1 MTKSIMFQGTASNV
15 GKSMMAAALCRILYK
30 KGYEVAPFKSWNM
43 ALNSYVTKNGGE
55 VGRAQALQAE
65 SCGLEINVNMQP
77 FLVKPKGNGQSQ
89 VIVKGKPVGDFKG
102 DYKDEGYVDWA
113 LEIIEESITKLFR
126 KYEIVVMEGAG
137 SPAEINI
144 EKRDLANMKVAQLF
158 NTPVILVADID
169 KGGAFASI
177 VGTLELLGDKKELVK
192 GIIINKF
199 RGSKKSLQSGLDF
212 IEKRTGVPILGVMPY
227 LNDISLPEEDSV
239 TVKEYLKKDAM
250 IKIGVINLPHLSNFT
265 DFDVL
270 GMESIVE
277 LEYINGT
284 EEDLSNYDVLIIPGT
299 KNTTGDLD
307 YLKSKGFDSQ
317 IKKAAQNGIEIIG
330 ICGGYQMLGNKLM
343 DLQKTEGELEEM
355 KGLSLLDMD
364 TEFSMGKDTY
374 QVRADGI
381 SKDDYFFTNEDG
393 VIEGYEIHMGNSKI
407 GEQASSLFNIRNRS
421 GQGCNI
427 KDGAVSNKLNVWG
440 TYIHGIFDNDNF
452 RKQFLNHLL
461 QKKDK
466 EASIDVINFRKKRE
480 QALDRL
486 AEEVENNLNMK
497 LLNKILGIEVN

>member
-15 GKSMMAAALCRILYK
+15 GKSMMSSALCRILYQR
-30 KGYEVAPFKSWNM
+30 GYKVAPFKSWNM

-65 SCGLEINVNMQP
+65 ACGLEINVNMQP

-89 VIVKGKPVGDFKG
+89 VIVKGRPIGDFKG
-102 DYKDEGYVDWA
+102 DYKDEDYVEWA
-113 LEIIEESITKLFR
+113 LGIIEESMTDLFTEH
-126 KYEIVVMEGAG
+126 EIVVMEGAG

-144 EKRDLANMKVAQLF
+144 EDRDLANMKVAKLF

-199 RGSKKSLQSGLDF
+199 RGNKRSLQSGLEF
-212 IEKRTGVPILGVMPY
+212 IENKTGIPILGVMPY
-227 LNDISLPEEDSV
+227 LNEISLPEEDSV
-239 TVKEYLKKDAM
+239 TVNEYLKKKAQ
-250 IKIGVINLPHLSNFT
+250 IKIGVIRLPHLSNFT

-270 GMESIVE
+270 GMESLVE
-277 LEYINGT
+277 LEYIKGI
-284 EEDLSNYDVLIIPGT
+284 EENLNNYDVLIIPGT
-299 KNTTGDLD
+299 KNTTGDLVH
-307 YLKSKGFDSQ
+307 LKRKGIDKK
-317 IKKAAQNGIEIIG
+317 IKKAAQNGVEIIG
-330 ICGGYQMLGNKLM
+330 ICGGYQMLGNKLL
-343 DLQKTEGELEEM
+343 DLQKTEGELEELE
-355 KGLSLLDMD
+355 GLSLLDMN

-374 QVRADGI
+374 QVKAEAI
-381 SKDDYFFTNEDG
+381 LKDDYFFTQKDG

-407 GEQASSLFNIRNRS
+407 GAKASPLFKIRNRS
-421 GQGCNI
+421 GQSCDI
-427 KDGAVSNKLNVWG
+427 KDGALSNKLNVWG

-452 RKQFLNHLL
+452 RKQFLNSLL
-461 QKKDK
+461 RKKDK
-466 EASIDVINFRKKRE
+466 KANIDVINFKEKRE

-486 AEEVENNLNMK
+486 AKEVENNLNMK
-497 LLNKILGIEVN
+497 LLYKILGIEVN